1 MRSDV
6 QTEGRTDRR
15 SDFKQMPPGGGG
27 AVKATQN
34 QELPCMTH
42 STQNYFNFLLLL
54 SLACSDSQRTPY
66 IWWGSL
72 KG

>member
-1 MRSDV
+1 MRLDV
-6 QTEGRTDRR
+6 QTDTR
-15 SDFKQMPPGGGG
+15 SDFIQTPRG

-34 QELPCMTH
+34 QELPRTTH
-42 STQNYFNFLLLL
+42 STQNEFSFLLLL

-66 IWWGSL
+66 IWWSYL